1 MEKKLISVL
10 IAVYMNEGSLHRTY
24 IELKRIL
31 NQISNNYSHEIIFVN
46 DGSTDN
52 SLKEIQSI
60 SEIDN
65 CVKIINFTR
74 NFGQVA
80 AIHAGFEN
88 AMGDAV
94 VNISADMQDPVE
106 LILQMLEKWEAGY
119 MIVACERSS
128 RDDSFVS
135 KITSKLFYKIIKISE
150 HYMPVGGFDYFLV
163 DRCVYEKIAKSNQ
176 QNTFLQGDI
185 LWFGYTPYFIPYERQ
200 KRMVGKSM
208 WNLWK
213 KIKYFID
220 GVIYTSYLPIRLMSF
235 IGIIT
240 SMFGLCYALI
250 VVIAWLLNKTPFTG
264 YAPIIITLLMVS
276 GLIMLMLGIIGEYL
290 WRTYDQ
296 VRGRPQFIIKDKYLK

>member
-1 MEKKLISVL
+1 MEKKLITVL

-31 NQISNNYSHEIIFVN
+31 NQISEKYLYEIIFVN

-52 SLKEIQSI
+52 SLKEIKSI
-60 SEIDN
+60 KEIDK
-65 CVKIINFTR
+65 CVRVINFTR

-80 AIHAGFEN
+80 AIHAGFDN
-88 AMGDAV
+88 AKGDII
-94 VNISADMQDPVE
+94 VNISADMQDPVQ
-106 LILQMLEKWEAGY
+106 LILQMLEKWEEGY

-128 RDDSFVS
+128 REDSFIS
-135 KITSKLFYKIIKISE
+135 KITSKLFYRIIKKSE
-150 HYMPVGGFDYFLV
+150 HYMPVGGFDYFLL
-163 DRCVYEKIAKSNQ
+163 DRCVYENIAKSNQ
-176 QNTFLQGDI
+176 RNTFLQGDI

-200 KRMVGKSM
+200 KRLLGKSM

-240 SMFGLCYALI
+240 SLLGLCYAVI
-250 VVIAWLLNKTPFTG
+250 VFIAWLLNETPFTG
-264 YAPIIITLLMVS
+264 YAPIIITLLIVS
-276 GLIMLMLGIIGEYL
+276 GLIMIMLGIIGEYL

-296 VRGRPQFIIKDKYLK
+296 VRGRPRYIVKED